1 MRMIKSLLS
10 FNQQDLAE
18 SGLYVCQRNNLLYP
32 AENRTL
38 GRFLERTVP
47 RVFPLSV
54 ERARRFSLNLVS
66 TIQPDTVV
74 FILPKIIWKG
84 INLSQK

>member
-1 MRMIKSLLS
+1 MRIIKSLLP

-66 TIQPDTVV
+66 TIQPDTVQE
-74 FILPKIIWKG
+74 
-84 INLSQK
+84 INVRIMTGWSD